1 MGKKWVFVTANNKE
15 FWRCNLWNVLVFKK
29 NCRGASGI
37 CLQVE
42 KSYCSCIL
50 TEGTVELLLC
60 LTTSFMGGGQSD
72 THPAMSD
79 RQQTALRYWSCLTPK
94 GYSLNKHFY

>member
-1 MGKKWVFVTANNKE
+1 MQCVECACV
-15 FWRCNLWNVLVFKK
+15 KK
-29 NCRGASGI
+29 NSRGASGI

-50 TEGTVELLLC
+50 TERNVELLLC

-72 THPAMSD
+72 IHPAMSD
-79 RQQTALRYWSCLTPK
+79 RQQTTGAASHLKENL
-94 GYSLNKHFY
+94 